1 MDDMH
6 KAFAAARDNVGGIPA
21 LAKIVDRT
29 PANLY
34 SLFQRERPCP
44 PHLVIAIE
52 RASGIS
58 RHALRPDIYPEN
70 V

>member
-1 MDDMH
+1 MDNMH
-6 KAFAAARDNVGGIPA
+6 KAFAEARDKIGGIPA
-21 LAKIVDRT
+21 LAKAVDRT

-44 PHLVIAIE
+44 PHLVIAVE
-52 RASGIS
+52 NASGIP
-58 RHALRPDIYPEN
+58 RHVLRPDIYPKE